1 MRPKLYPTGPSEQF
15 YEMAP
20 DEDDQGQLS
29 EYDALAIMQ
38 WDVVVA
44 TDQFFEDL
52 YKAAFDPTGGKE
64 VECANA
70 CGGIGAGFPAG
81 ASTVCDSTCSEG
93 GRFGGYLCGAGD
105 TVKFGPMCRLCF
117 NDIKEARQAESRL
130 MDGKHVIM
138 CDTMRPPAADDCSDE
153 CALETNTVSLPEH
166 LPTFR

>member
-15 YEMAP
+15 YEVVP

-38 WDVVVA
+38 WNVVVA

-52 YKAAFDPTGGKE
+52 YKAAFDPTGENE
-64 VECANA
+64 VECTNA
-70 CGGIGAGFPAG
+70 CGGIGARFPAG
-81 ASTVCDSTCSEG
+81 ASTVCDATCSEG

-117 NDIKEARQAESRL
+117 NDIKEARKAESRL

-138 CDTMRPPAADDCSDE
+138 CDNMRPPAAVDCSNE

-166 LPTFR
+166 LPPLR